1 VDKITFDFEKKQIVI
16 ENDSQ
21 NGVMTAPD
29 LATRKTA
36 ILKAAG
42 LEAVDLRTVAD
53 ALEQYL
59 AGQISEEE
67 LDTKLNA
74 WAEER

>member
-1 VDKITFDFEKKQIVI
+1 MDKITFDFEKKQIVI

-29 LATRKTA
+29 LVSRKA
-36 ILKAAG
+36 GILKAAG

>member
-1 VDKITFDFEKKQIVI
+1 MDKLTFDFEKKQIII
-16 ENDSQ
+16 ETDSQ

-29 LATRKTA
+29 LATRKAA

-42 LEAVDLRTVAD
+42 LEAVDLRPAAD

-67 LDTKLNA
+67 LDAKLNA